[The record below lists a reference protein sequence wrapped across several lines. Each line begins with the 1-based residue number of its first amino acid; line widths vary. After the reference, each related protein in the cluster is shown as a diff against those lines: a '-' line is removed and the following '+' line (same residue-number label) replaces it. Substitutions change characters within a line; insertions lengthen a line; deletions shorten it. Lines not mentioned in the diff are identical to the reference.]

1 MGEIHGSVAGSAAA
15 SITQGTVPSAA
26 GLDPVAIGWLSWN
39 MPPWL
44 SGTTGSVMTTGS
56 VYGAKVAWPYTS
68 TALTTI
74 GFNVATAGA
83 TLSGSQVAVFD
94 TSGNRLAAAASAD
107 AAFLATGFQTVAM
120 SIAAGSMPSNGYVY
134 VAFLAVGTTGPALV
148 RGSNGTS
155 GQVALG
161 ATGANLPFAGLGS
174 LTAQASIPATAT
186 MASNA
191 ATSIM
196 PFVALK

>member
-107 AAFLATGFQTVAM
+107 AAFLA
-120 SIAAGSMPSNGYVY
+120 
-134 VAFLAVGTTGPALV
+134 VGTTGPALV